1 METLPQ
7 IDFQGMEPSADLRAR
22 IEEHI
27 ARLEDR
33 YGRITACRVVVKAPG
48 SRHHTGGLYE
58 FHIRLVLPDGR
69 EVAIERTPH
78 LDERFQNLDF
88 ALNDV
93 FKRARRRLQDQVRRL
108 RGQVKAHVATTPTGI
123 VKKLLAGED
132 YGFLEAADG
141 REIYFHA
148 NSVANRGFARLE
160 IGEHVHFVEEAG
172 ENGPQAIVVKPLASS
187 EP

>member
-7 IDFQGMEPSADLRAR
+7 IDFQGMAPSAELRAR
-22 IEEHI
+22 IEQHI

-33 YGRITACRVVVKAPG
+33 YGRITSCRVVVKAPG
-48 SRHHTGGLYE
+48 GHHHTGGLYE

-69 EVAIERTPH
+69 EAAIERTPH

-88 ALNDV
+88 ALNDA
-93 FKRARRRLQDQVRRL
+93 FKRARRRLQDQARL
-108 RGQVKAHVATTPTGI
+108 MRGQVKVHETIPTGI

-132 YGFLEAADG
+132 YGFLETADG
-141 REIYFHA
+141 REVYFHA

-160 IGEHVHFVEEAG
+160 VGEHVHFTEEQG
-172 ENGPQAIVVKPLASS
+172 ESGPQAVVVKPLASS
-187 EP
+187 VP